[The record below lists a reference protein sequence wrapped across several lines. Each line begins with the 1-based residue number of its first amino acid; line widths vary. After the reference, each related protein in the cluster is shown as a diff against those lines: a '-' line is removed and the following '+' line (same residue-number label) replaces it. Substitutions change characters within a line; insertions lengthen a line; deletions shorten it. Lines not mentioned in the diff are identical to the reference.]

1 MGEVDGGWDI
11 LANQLLARGRIPYS
25 AANLGVSVAAH
36 RMAVA
41 YSKTRETFGAPLS
54 TRQAIQWML
63 VDSEVEIRTCRWL
76 TWEAAWKYDAG
87 EDFRQEAS
95 IAKLHS
101 AEVLA
106 RVVDR
111 SLQIHGGYGVTQEM
125 PFERWYREARVRR
138 IGEGAQEVNKIL
150 IAREIL
156 NPGGGRR

>member
-1 MGEVDGGWDI
+1 MDGGWDI

-41 YSKTRETFGAPLS
+41 YSKTRETFGAPLA

-106 RVVDR
+106 PGRRPIPPDPRRLWCDPGNALRTLVSR
-111 SLQIHGGYGVTQEM
+111 SKSPT
-125 PFERWYREARVRR
+125 PSAK
-138 IGEGAQEVNKIL
+138 GAQEVNKIL

-156 NPGGGRR
+156 NPGGVRR

>member
-1 MGEVDGGWDI
+1 
-11 LANQLLARGRIPYS
+11 
-25 AANLGVSVAAH
+25 
-36 RMAVA
+36 
-41 YSKTRETFGAPLS
+41 
-54 TRQAIQWML
+54 ML

-156 NPGGGRR
+156 NPGGVRR